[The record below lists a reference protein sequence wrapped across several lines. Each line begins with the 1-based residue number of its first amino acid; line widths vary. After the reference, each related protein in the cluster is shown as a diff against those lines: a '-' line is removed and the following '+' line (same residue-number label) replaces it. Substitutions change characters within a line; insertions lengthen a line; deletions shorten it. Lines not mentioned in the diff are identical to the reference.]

1 MTRHFLV
8 VLGILVCPAVASAL
22 TTLIDSGPSAN
33 RVDIVF
39 LGDGYTQ
46 ANLNSGVYTSHVDAY
61 LDYMFGPSALADP
74 FSRYHN
80 FFNAHAIEVVSNQ
93 SGADQPPN
101 GIFRD
106 TALDAT
112 YFSNS
117 TERLLTVSTSKT
129 NAQRNLGLAGTGVTA
144 DMQFVVVND
153 TKYGGS
159 GGTYAVFAGGN
170 ASSKE
175 IALHEVA
182 HSFSRLAD
190 EYVSY
195 NSPYTGGE
203 PIEVNVTKNAGGAKW
218 SRWLGYDDP
227 RGSNLDIGVY
237 EGARYYETGVYRPS
251 LDSKMRSLNR
261 PFDAVSREKL
271 IQDIYRYVDPLDGF
285 LSNSG
290 VLINPDE
297 LWVDVVDADVILV
310 EWSVNG
316 VLSMANTDETFDVAL
331 EGLGPGS
338 HAITARAYDEV
349 LDYSFTGGTLDLVR
363 SGYSAMEQFVS
374 WTVLIPVAGDYD
386 RNGVVDAADYD
397 VWRDAYG
404 STELLN
410 ADGNDDGIVDA
421 ADYVV
426 WRDALNSAAATAR
439 IPEPAGAVLLAA
451 ALLTSCVARSRK
463 HA

>member
-1 MTRHFLV
+1 MVRRIV
-8 VLGILVCPAVASAL
+8 CVLATLWPGVASAL
-22 TTLIDSGPSAN
+22 TTLVDSGPSSN

-39 LGDGYTQ
+39 LGDGYTR
-46 ANLNSGVYTSHVDAY
+46 ANLDAGVYTSHVNAY
-61 LDYMFGPSALADP
+61 LNYMFGPSALADP
-74 FSRYHN
+74 FPRYHN
-80 FFNAHAIEVVSNQ
+80 FFNAHAIDVVSNQ
-93 SGADQPPN
+93 SGADQPPH
-101 GIFRD
+101 GVFRD

-112 YFSNS
+112 YFASG

-129 NAQRNLGLAGTGVTA
+129 NAQKNLGLAGTGITA
-144 DMQFVVVND
+144 DMQYVVVND

-170 ASSKE
+170 SSAHE

-203 PIEVNVTKNAGGAKW
+203 PSEVNVTKDPTGAKW

-237 EGARYYETGVYRPS
+237 EGAKYYETGVYRPS

-271 IQDIYRYVDPLDGF
+271 IQDIYRFVDPLDGF
-285 LSNSG
+285 LTSSG
-290 VLINPDE
+290 TLVDPGE
-297 LWVDVVDADVILV
+297 LWVDVVDPDVILV

-316 VLSMANTDETFDVAL
+316 VLSTANTGETFEVAL
-331 EGLGPGS
+331 EGLGPGV
-338 HAITARAYDEV
+338 HTVTARAYDEV
-349 LDYSFTGGTLDLVR
+349 LDYAFTGGALDLVR
-363 SGYSAMEQFVS
+363 GGYSELEQFVS
-374 WTVLIPVAGDYD
+374 WTILIPAAGDYD
-386 RNGVVDAADYD
+386 RNGAVDAADYG

-404 STELLN
+404 STELLD
-410 ADGNDDGIVDA
+410 ADGNGDGVVDA

-426 WRDALNSAAATAR
+426 WRDALTSNTPFLG
-439 IPEPAGAVLLAA
+439 IPEPSTTALLAVG
-451 ALLTSCVARSRK
+451 LVTGCVTRRRK
-463 HA
+463 HG